1 MRKKSLLEKF
11 RSSRKAQAGV
21 MGLIFL
27 VILIVGVGIPLTQ
40 QVIDTSNL
48 SGITATVVGFIPV
61 FLALAVL
68 AAAARMSGLTG
79 GG

>member
-1 MRKKSLLEKF
+1 MHKKSLLKRF
-11 RSSRKAQAGV
+11 MASRKAQSGV

-27 VILIVGVGIPLTQ
+27 VILIIGVGIPLTQ

-48 SGITATVVGFIPV
+48 TGITATVVSFIPT